1 MAKKLEK
8 IAREAISSKKYK
20 AGTKEVMK
28 SIKGT
33 KLLIISESMEQK
45 LREKLETQAS
55 SSNVP
60 LYYFRGSSLQLAR
73 LCGVPYRVSAVSLK
87 TGNMDDINDILREKE

>member
-1 MAKKLEK
+1 MVKKLEK
-8 IAREAISSKKYK
+8 ITREAISTKKYK

-33 KLLIISESMEQK
+33 KLLIISESMEEK

-55 SSNVP
+55 NSNVP

-73 LCGVPYRVSAVSLK
+73 LCGVPYRVSALSLK
-87 TGNMDDINDILREKE
+87 TGTMEDINDILREKE